1 MTDKNDAL
9 FLVRLPFGQ
18 KTIPYEEVPELIAM
32 AKSPGYDGEHEA
44 VMLALD
50 VCHEEGP
57 LRAAVQAGEVEV
69 LDKSLH
75 RMTQPFN
82 GRLKDTVL
90 TVQALREYVESIKGF
105 LEVEDAPE
113 PQTLPVLTAGALGGV
128 ETDYSLL
135 ATREQ
140 LLDAFEKW
148 KLKPAWF
155 DELDSHKWLLDARR
169 IKGQGQRGNIVEP
182 MFCPFAVMNG
192 LIESVRKNTR
202 LKPDTAWRVL
212 EHKFPKVYAKHD
224 GYDLR
229 ERTGD

>member
-18 KTIPYEEVPELIAM
+18 KTIPYEKVPELIAM
-32 AKSPGYDGEHEA
+32 AKSPGYDGEHKA

-50 VCHEEGP
+50 VCHEEGL

-105 LEVEDAPE
+105 LEVEDAPAAKVKADTSPSGDDWPDKARAIADRIALE
-113 PQTLPVLTAGALGGV
+113 RYARGEREITARNICEAVATELAKDSTTHGTRGERVSGSIRNEALKGWKFIPQTGT
-128 ETDYSLL
+128 
-135 ATREQ
+135 
-140 LLDAFEKW
+140 
-148 KLKPAWF
+148 
-155 DELDSHKWLLDARR
+155 
-169 IKGQGQRGNIVEP
+169 
-182 MFCPFAVMNG
+182 NG
-192 LIESVRKNTR
+192 TSGTKN
-202 LKPDTAWRVL
+202 K
-212 EHKFPKVYAKHD
+212 E
-224 GYDLR
+224 
-229 ERTGD
+229 

>member
-50 VCHEEGP
+50 ACHEEGL

-90 TVQALREYVESIKGF
+90 TVQALRGYVESIKGF
-105 LEVEDAPE
+105 LEVEDAPAAKGKA
-113 PQTLPVLTAGALGGV
+113 LPVV
-128 ETDYSLL
+128 S
-135 ATREQ
+135 
-140 LLDAFEKW
+140 
-148 KLKPAWF
+148 P
-155 DELDSHKWLLDARR
+155 S
-169 IKGQGQRGNIVEP
+169 
-182 MFCPFAVMNG
+182 
-192 LIESVRKNTR
+192 IE
-202 LKPDTAWRVL
+202 AWRANARQIG
-212 EHKFPKVYAKHD
+212 EKIHKEKPLLNMEKIAEKTHKEMTDRKAKGEPGMTGRGGKVPSAD
-224 GYDLR
+224 TILR
-229 ERTGD
+229 HALTGIK

>member
-9 FLVRLPFGQ
+9 FLVRPPFGQ

-50 VCHEEGP
+50 VCHEEGL

-105 LEVEDAPE
+105 LEVEDSPAANVEAVLAPMQRQQFQELEILRVIRELKYE
-113 PQTLPVLTAGALGGV
+113 PT
-128 ETDYSLL
+128 
-135 ATREQ
+135 
-140 LLDAFEKW
+140 
-148 KLKPAWF
+148 KL
-155 DELDSHKWLLDARR
+155 
-169 IKGQGQRGNIVEP
+169 
-182 MFCPFAVMNG
+182 
-192 LIESVRKNTR
+192 
-202 LKPDTAWRVL
+202 
-212 EHKFPKVYAKHD
+212 PKVKQGNPGVKAEVRAKL
-224 GYDLR
+224 DLQVGIFDKAW
-229 ERTGD
+229 ERLRKQGEIKDAK

>member
-50 VCHEEGP
+50 VCHEEGL

-105 LEVEDAPE
+105 LEVEDAPQAASAAKSGTGERSISKGEVINAFE
-113 PQTLPVLTAGALGGV
+113 PIHFDRNGWNNALSDVPKWIEPCRVTLGRRGDNITPATWNPVLIAA
-128 ETDYSLL
+128 
-135 ATREQ
+135 A
-140 LLDAFEKW
+140 LLDKGITAKQ
-148 KLKPAWF
+148 
-155 DELDSHKWLLDARR
+155 LDA
-169 IKGQGQRGNIVEP
+169 V
-182 MFCPFAVMNG
+182 FV
-192 LIESVRKNTR
+192 R
-202 LKPDTAWRVL
+202 LKDWADEWREVS
-212 EHKFPKVYAKHD
+212 AND
-224 GYDLR
+224 R
-229 ERTGD
+229 

>member
-18 KTIPYEEVPELIAM
+18 KTIPYQEVPELIAM

-50 VCHEEGP
+50 ICHEEGP

-90 TVQALREYVESIKGF
+90 TVQALREYVESIKGL
-105 LEVEDAPE
+105 LEVEDAPAAKVEAGTGAKPSGDDIPGKMPRTTIGKLAITAAWEIEGKAGKQASANQVIAKLVEWIKTE
-113 PQTLPVLTAGALGGV
+113 PILLEKTPHGIRWMTTNTTEADFSIEACGKALAKWNLT
-128 ETDYSLL
+128 
-135 ATREQ
+135 R
-140 LLDAFEKW
+140 
-148 KLKPAWF
+148 P
-155 DELDSHKWLLDARR
+155 
-169 IKGQGQRGNIVEP
+169 
-182 MFCPFAVMNG
+182 
-192 LIESVRKNTR
+192 
-202 LKPDTAWRVL
+202 
-212 EHKFPKVYAKHD
+212 
-224 GYDLR
+224 
-229 ERTGD
+229 

>member
-18 KTIPYEEVPELIAM
+18 KTIPYEKVPELIAM
-32 AKSPGYDGEHEA
+32 AKSPGYDGEHKA

-50 VCHEEGP
+50 VCHEEGL

-105 LEVEDAPE
+105 LEVEVEAKQADAK
-113 PQTLPVLTAGALGGV
+113 QADAK
-128 ETDYSLL
+128 ETPK
-135 ATREQ
+135 A
-140 LLDAFEKW
+140 
-148 KLKPAWF
+148 
-155 DELDSHKWLLDARR
+155 
-169 IKGQGQRGNIVEP
+169 
-182 MFCPFAVMNG
+182 
-192 LIESVRKNTR
+192 NTR
-202 LKPDTAWRVL
+202 KWGDEELRALWNESNMPYVTRISLAQKHGVSPKRISAL
-212 EHKFPKVYAKHD
+212 LQKAKGKFSASGKSKNLIPAV
-224 GYDLR
+224 G
-229 ERTGD
+229 RTITFGK